1 MKDLYNMRK
10 FIFGILL
17 TTGFI
22 VTSQEVREL
31 TLEECISVALEKN
44 IDLRRSR
51 NNEIIAR
58 ANRFQSIMNFFPT
71 LTAGINYDYFFGNF
85 FDQNAAR
92 QVSETTNSSNPNL
105 SSSLTIFNGF
115 SNQYNLKQRINE
127 QKAAEAGV
135 DNAQLNVRANIMT
148 FYLNAVLS
156 RENLKIAEDR
166 VQLLEKQLDREEKR
180 VSVGVGSLDAVYN
193 LRSQLANEKLNLIT
207 AKNTVATNRL
217 ALIQAMQLDPK
228 DNYDIQP
235 LNISEEQLL
244 VELDPF
250 DQVLSESLGYSPSIM
265 QAESNR
271 DAAKYSMKGTAA
283 DRFPTIA
290 AFGRVG
296 SNYSSNGARNPETGA
311 FEPDA
316 EFFDQLE
323 FNQFEYVNF
332 SLNIP
337 IFNRFQT
344 SRDVQMAKV
353 GVLNADLD
361 YQQARNTVTNIVQQA
376 YLDMLNA
383 QTTYHSAK
391 ENLEAQNST
400 FEFIKKR
407 FETGNTDFYSYQ
419 ESLNNKN
426 RAEAQLINAKYTIV
440 LRKRILDLYR
450 GK

>member
-271 DAAKYSMKGTAA
+271 DAAKYSMKGTSA

-383 QTTYHSAK
+383 QTTYQSAK